1 MERGRFITF
10 EGGEGAG
17 KSTQVSILADHL
29 RELGISAVTTR
40 EPGGAPGAE
49 DIRNLLVNGD
59 TDRWTP
65 VSEALL
71 NYAARAE
78 HMDKTILPALDAGDW
93 VICDRFYDS
102 TTAYQGYGHG
112 MDLGALEHIRL
123 AVLGDF
129 KPDLTLVLNLPLE
142 LGLERA
148 LARGDGEDRYERMG
162 RQFHQ
167 RLLAG
172 FASIAA
178 REPDRC
184 IVIDAAADITTIAT
198 RIWQATCQRLDLAP
212 S

>member
-1 MERGRFITF
+1 MKRGRFITF

-29 RELGISAVTTR
+29 RALGITVVTTR

-49 DIRNLLVNGD
+49 DIRNLLVNGA

-71 NYAARAE
+71 NYAARSE
-78 HMDKTILPALDAGDW
+78 HMDKTILPALDAGNW

-112 MDLGALEHIRL
+112 LDLAALEQIRQ

-129 KPDLTLVLNLPLE
+129 KPDLTLILDLPLE

-162 RQFHQ
+162 REFHR
-167 RLLAG
+167 RLLGG
-172 FASIAA
+172 FTDIAA

-198 RIWQATCQRLDLAP
+198 RIWQAISGRLDLAP

>member
-17 KSTQVSILADHL
+17 KSTPVSLLNDKL
-29 RELGISAVTTR
+29 RHIGTKTITTR

-49 DIRNLLVNGD
+49 DIRNLLVTGD

-65 VSEALL
+65 MAEALL

-78 HMDKTILPALDAGDW
+78 HLDKTIEPALGNGTW

-112 MDLGALEHIRL
+112 MELGSLKQIHR
-123 AVLGDF
+123 AVIGNF
-129 KPDLTLVLNLPLE
+129 KPDLTLVLDLPLD

-148 LARGDGEDRYERMG
+148 VARGDGEDRYERMG
-162 RQFHQ
+162 REFHQ
-167 RLLAG
+167 RLRQG
-172 FASIAA
+172 FMEIAEQ
-178 REPDRC
+178 EPDRC
-184 IVIDAAADITTIAT
+184 LFIDATGDIDTIAD
-198 RIWQATCQRLDLAP
+198 RIWQATCQRLGLSP